1 MLRWCKQCS
10 HCIIVSLRY
19 HVPVY
24 ERLTNFAA
32 AKHISTLA
40 VKFKIWAL
48 LDHIESQLGF
58 HTGHRIKQLQQQI
71 KGA

>member
-19 HVPVY
+19 DDLS
-24 ERLTNFAA
+24 ETLTNSAA

-48 LDHIESQLGF
+48 LDRIESQLGF
-58 HTGHRIKQLQQQI
+58 HTGHRIKQLQQQL
-71 KGA
+71 KVA